1 MDLDCKPPYR
11 PLYSISK
18 LNLMN
23 KKTLPLTAFACAMQ
37 LPTASAAIIAG
48 SDFSDAAVFNA
59 AGGAYD
65 IALNSTDDLNPADGI
80 TVSDWVF
87 ANAGKFQNFDP
98 NAQPSMPSDLVT
110 KIDGAKNDPQPAV
123 GTSPDGYAS
132 VSFSITI
139 PETQSLDLTSVT
151 FDYRNAT
158 PGGQVRWLAFRTS
171 IDTNLTF
178 SELGGARP
186 AVRNGNVDL
195 SGAAY
200 QGLTDTTVEF
210 YWYAGGQGSGD
221 IDFDTVV
228 INGDVS
234 PIPEPSSIA
243 LLGLASL
250 AAMRRRR

>member
-1 MDLDCKPPYR
+1 
-11 PLYSISK
+11 
-18 LNLMN
+18 MN
-23 KKTLPLTAFACAMQ
+23 KKTLPLTAFACAVQ

-65 IALNSTDDLNPADGI
+65 IALTSTDDPSPADGI
-80 TVSDWVF
+80 TVNDWVF
-87 ANAGKFQNFDP
+87 ANAGKFQTFDN
-98 NAQPSMPSDLVT
+98 NAQVSMPSDLVT

-158 PGGQVRWLAFRTS
+158 DGSAVRWLAFRTS

-186 AVRNGNVDL
+186 AVQNGNVDL

-200 QGLTDTTVEF
+200 QGLTDTTVDF
-210 YWYAGGQGSGD
+210 HWYAGGQGSGD

>member
-1 MDLDCKPPYR
+1 
-11 PLYSISK
+11 
-18 LNLMN
+18 MN

-65 IALNSTDDLNPADGI
+65 IALTSTDDPSPADGI
-80 TVSDWVF
+80 TVNDWVF
-87 ANAGKFQNFDP
+87 ANAGKFQNFDA
-98 NAQPSMPSDLVT
+98 NAQVSMPSDLVT
-110 KIDGAKNDPQPAV
+110 KIDGDGQAQPAV
-123 GTSPDGYAS
+123 GTSPAGYSS

-158 PGGQVRWLAFRTS
+158 PSEAVRWLAFRTS

-200 QGLTDTTVEF
+200 QRLTDTTVEF

>member
-1 MDLDCKPPYR
+1 
-11 PLYSISK
+11 
-18 LNLMN
+18 MN

-65 IALNSTDDLNPADGI
+65 IALT
-80 TVSDWVF
+80 
-87 ANAGKFQNFDP
+87 
-98 NAQPSMPSDLVT
+98 
-110 KIDGAKNDPQPAV
+110 
-123 GTSPDGYAS
+123 
-132 VSFSITI
+132 
-139 PETQSLDLTSVT
+139 
-151 FDYRNAT
+151 
-158 PGGQVRWLAFRTS
+158 
-171 IDTNLTF
+171 
-178 SELGGARP
+178 RP